1 MAFKVKELREK
12 LKMTQAELAKRADV
26 SRQKLIDLESGK
38 DVNTTVA
45 TLQKLADVLNC
56 KVQDLICP

>member
-1 MAFKVKELREK
+1 MPFRVKEIREMRN
-12 LKMTQAELAKRADV
+12 MTQTELCKHANV
-26 SRQKLIDLESGK
+26 SRQILIDLESGK

-45 TLQKLADVLNC
+45 TLQKLAIVLEC

>member
-12 LKMTQAELAKRADV
+12 LQMTQTELAKKANV
-26 SRQKLIDLESGK
+26 SRQKLIDLESGR

-45 TLQKLADVLNC
+45 TLQRLADVLNC

>member
-1 MAFKVKELREK
+1 MPFRVKEFRQECN
-12 LKMTQAELAKRADV
+12 MTQIELCKKANV
-26 SRQKLIDLESGK
+26 SKQTLIDLESGK

-45 TLQKLADVLNC
+45 TLQKLADVLKC